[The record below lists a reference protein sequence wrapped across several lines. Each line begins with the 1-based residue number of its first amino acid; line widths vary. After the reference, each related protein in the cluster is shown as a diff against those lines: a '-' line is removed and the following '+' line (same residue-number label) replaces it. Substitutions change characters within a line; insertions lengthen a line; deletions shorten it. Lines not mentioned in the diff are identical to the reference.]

1 MARSSVDGQPIWAVL
16 VCNRI
21 ELRYPHGHA
30 VVARKYETYVRINS
44 AILKASSAGRQL
56 LVRQPLLTDICISCC
71 ILSVNYPRA
80 NSIYKINA
88 IKLTARLFKFPS

>member
-1 MARSSVDGQPIWAVL
+1 MKANRIIMARSSVDGQPIWAVL

-44 AILKASSAGRQL
+44 AILKAH
-56 LVRQPLLTDICISCC
+56 
-71 ILSVNYPRA
+71 
-80 NSIYKINA
+80 
-88 IKLTARLFKFPS
+88 RLADSY